1 MPITKQDAE
10 VSINILYWDWNVPLK
25 FNLSYHYYV
34 RLCGFKKFDIL
45 LAPATIPEIN
55 KKLIQFYEIL
65 LASQIDKQID
75 NKQLFI

>member
-10 VSINILYWDWNVPLK
+10 VSINILYWDWNVPLI

-34 RLCGFKKFDIL
+34 RLCGFKIFGIL
-45 LAPATIPEIN
+45 PASTTIPEIN

-65 LASQIDKQID
+65 LALQIDKQID
-75 NKQLFI
+75 NKQLFV